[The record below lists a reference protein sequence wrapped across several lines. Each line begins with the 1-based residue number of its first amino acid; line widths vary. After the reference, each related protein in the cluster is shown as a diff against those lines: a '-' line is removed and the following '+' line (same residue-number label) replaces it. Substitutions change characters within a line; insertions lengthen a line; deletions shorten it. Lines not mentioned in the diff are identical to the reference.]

1 MEVNLYDIIHIML
14 DLSID
19 LAKNRKKLI
28 KQQDKK
34 RDSKIN
40 V

>member
-1 MEVNLYDIIHIML
+1 MEVNLYDIILIIL
-14 DLSID
+14 YFTID

-34 RDSKIN
+34 
-40 V
+40 